1 MRCLVAV
8 SIFVACS
15 SPARPVRPDMP
26 TATVAATAVPTS
38 EVAAEL
44 DQLREGSTV
53 RGFTVAAVY
62 LDDADHPI
70 GAKLVHTKTGF
81 QLDYLRIESAPQGYI
96 WAKTY
101 PTSDQ
106 GEPHTQEHL
115 LLGKGARGRRLGSS
129 EAMALAESSAFTEQ
143 WHTAYHFHTIAGP
156 DVYWSVFQNHLDA
169 LLAPDYTDEEIRRE
183 VRNFGVDKADN
194 GTLHLEEK
202 GTVYNEMVRAYED
215 PEAILWRTA
224 HQLTYGEH
232 HPLAFESGGLPAAI
246 RTMTPHDIRA
256 FHDENYQLANMG
268 IIGAYPSSMPLASV
282 LDHTAKILDGQAGH
296 LGKPHTE
303 AQLPK
308 PNPAAL
314 GTLKVVAYP
323 YAETSHPG
331 PMMFMWP
338 ATSTL
343 DSTELALRGL
353 FIDALASD
361 ESTPLYKKLIDSKT
375 RVMELGASTISAHV
389 LGDGGAPHVTSSS
402 EPVMLELEDVK
413 ADKLDEPT
421 LGSVRSLILAE
432 LDHIAKL
439 PANDPELVAFDR
451 DVASRVIAQRRRL
464 AKFLDSPP
472 GFGIRGTE
480 ADWFF
485 HLYDLARTP
494 AFAKSLTDRPELA
507 AIDKLLAAGGNPW
520 RDRIKHW
527 GLLEAPYGV
536 AAKPSPALRKQL
548 DDERTKRNT
557 DELLRLQAQYKAAD
571 AAATLARYQVD
582 YDKATAELEA
592 QSATELPPL
601 VTSLPMTLDDGL
613 EYATGELGTVR
624 TFTATFDSMQSAHL
638 TLSFD
643 LAKTVAPEDLWLL
656 AALPELLSTAGVV
669 EKAGPISSAEMK
681 ERLRKEVLS
690 LDVKYIGNTTDPKRP
705 RRTQRSE
712 LAFSGAG
719 LGATETRAA
728 LAWIARVLTA
738 PDWRIENLPRL
749 RDIVAQSLATARARM
764 TQGEENWIWDP
775 RDAWFLQDA
784 LQAHTGSF
792 LTKIFDLHRLRW
804 MFEDPRDPVVQ
815 KEAVTFL
822 ATLATSKGNR
832 AVLAALAKQLATDPT
847 RAAIAKSLS
856 PKAKAIARDAGSDL
870 ATLLAD
876 LPDDTLAADWAF
888 LCHQMAKDLAFGA
901 PAALA
906 KLETLRSHIVRA
918 ERARIV
924 ETASTANQQAIA
936 ADIKALVD
944 TIPTTPAPDT
954 SEKPIGPSPK
964 GGLRAR
970 LAARAKLPANQPLF
984 VGLYAPSTSSGVF
997 LNTTKATSFADD
1009 KPDKILDYLTSNLYT
1024 GHGAHSLFMK
1034 TWAAGLAYSNGVH
1047 SFVET
1052 GELEYYA
1059 ERCPLLPQTLRF
1071 VVDVLQHEKPDPN
1084 IARYAVAKAFDSRIA
1099 KGYEQRAA
1107 AMAANLVD
1115 GIPPDLVREFRTK
1128 IIEQSQHADL
1138 ARDLYARIPAVYG
1151 KVLPGLAPPSRDVTY
1166 FVIGNA
1172 KQLAAYQDY
1181 LHATVSKA
1189 TQLFPIY
1196 PRDFWL
1202 P

>member
-1 MRCLVAV
+1 MRCLFAV
-8 SIFVACS
+8 SLLVACS
-15 SPARPVRPDMP
+15 SPAKPARPDMP
-26 TATVAATAVPTS
+26 PPPAMGAAATTAVSP
-38 EVAAEL
+38 AL
-44 DQLREGSTV
+44 DQLREGTTIS
-53 RGFTVAAVY
+53 GFTVAAVY

-70 GAKLVHTKTGF
+70 GAKLVHARTGF

-96 WAKTY
+96 WTKTY

-143 WHTAYHFHTIAGP
+143 WHTAYHFHTVAGP
-156 DVYWSVFQNHLDA
+156 EVYWSVFENQLGA
-169 LLAPDYTDEEIRRE
+169 LLDPDYTDEEIRRE

-194 GTLHLEEK
+194 GTLRLEEK

-215 PEAILWRTA
+215 PETILWRTA
-224 HQLTYGEH
+224 HQLAYGVA
-232 HPLAFESGGLPAAI
+232 HPLSFEAGGFPAAI

-256 FHDENYQLANMG
+256 FHDEHYQLANMG
-268 IIGAYPSSMPLASV
+268 MIGAYPSSMSLASV
-282 LDHTAKILDGQAGH
+282 LDHTAKLLDAEASHIGQ
-296 LGKPHTE
+296 PHRE
-303 AQLPK
+303 ALPK
-308 PNPAAL
+308 PSPAAP
-314 GTLKVVAYP
+314 GTSQVVEYP
-323 YAETSHPG
+323 YAESANPG

-338 ATSTL
+338 ATRAL
-343 DSTELALRGL
+343 DSTERELLGL
-353 FIDALASD
+353 FLDALASD
-361 ESTPLYKKLIDSKT
+361 EATPLYKQLIDSKT
-375 RVMELGASTISAHV
+375 RVMELGASTISVHV
-389 LGDGGAPHVTSSS
+389 SSDPGQ
-402 EPVMLELEDVK
+402 PVMLELEGVK
-413 ADKLDEPT
+413 ADKLDAKA
-421 LGSVRSLILAE
+421 LGEVRALILSE
-432 LDHIAKL
+432 LERIAKL
-439 PANDPELVAFDR
+439 PPGDPALVAFDR
-451 DVASRVIAQRRRL
+451 DVSSRVTDKRRHL

-472 GFGIRGTE
+472 GFGIRGTGG
-480 ADWFF
+480 DWFF
-485 HLYDLARTP
+485 HLDELAHTP
-494 AFAKSLTDRPELA
+494 AFKKSLTNRPELA
-507 AIDKLLAAGGNPW
+507 AIETLLAAGGNPW
-520 RDRIKHW
+520 RDRIKQW

-548 DDERTKRNT
+548 DDERTKRIS
-557 DELLRLQAQYKAAD
+557 DELARLQAQYKTPD
-571 AAATLARYQVD
+571 AAATLARYQAD
-582 YDKATAELEA
+582 YDEATKQLDAH
-592 QSATELPPL
+592 SATELPPL
-601 VTSLPMTLDDGL
+601 VASPPMTLDDGL
-613 EYATGELGTVR
+613 KYETGELGTVR

-643 LAKTVAPEDLWLL
+643 LAKTIAPEDLWQL
-656 AALPELLSTAGVV
+656 AGLPELLSTSGVI
-669 EKAGPISSAEMK
+669 EKAGPVSSAEMK

-690 LDVKYIGNTTDPKRP
+690 LEVKYVGNTTDPRQP

-712 LAFSGAG
+712 LAFSASG
-719 LGATETRAA
+719 LGPTETTAA
-728 LAWIARVLTA
+728 LAWIQRVMTA

-749 RDIVAQSLATARARM
+749 RDIVAQALATARQRM
-764 TQGEENWIWDP
+764 TQSEEGWIWDP

-804 MFEDPRDPVVQ
+804 RFEDPRDPVAQQEGVRMLD
-815 KEAVTFL
+815 A
-822 ATLATSKGNR
+822 LATSRGDR
-832 AVLAALAKQLATDPT
+832 AALAALAKQLATDP
-847 RAAIAKSLS
+847 AHVPIARSLS
-856 PKAKAIARDAGSDL
+856 PKARAIARDAGNDL
-870 ATLLAD
+870 GMLLAD
-876 LPDDTLAADWAF
+876 LPDATLAADWAM

-936 ADIKALVD
+936 GDVKALVD
-944 TIPTTPAPDT
+944 AIPTTPAPD
-954 SEKPIGPSPK
+954 KPEHPVGAAPK

-970 LAARAKLPANQPLF
+970 LAARAKLAANQPLF

-997 LNTTKATSFADD
+997 LNTAKATDYSDD
-1009 KPDKILDYLTSNLYT
+1009 KPNAILDYLSSNLYT
-1024 GHGAHSLFMK
+1024 GHGAHSIFMK
-1034 TWAAGLAYSNGVH
+1034 TWAAGLAYSNGLH
-1047 SFVET
+1047 PFVET

-1071 VVDVLQHEKPDPN
+1071 VVNVLQHEKPDPD
-1084 IARYAVAKAFDSRIA
+1084 IARYAIAKAFDSRMA

-1128 IIEQSQHADL
+1128 IIAQSQRSDL
-1138 ARDLYARIPAVYG
+1138 AKELYARIPAVYG

-1172 KQLAAYQDY
+1172 KQLAAYQEY
-1181 LHATVSKA
+1181 LHAAVSKA
-1189 TQLFPIY
+1189 TQLFTVY

>member
-1 MRCLVAV
+1 MRCLVVASV
-8 SIFVACS
+8 LVACS
-15 SPARPVRPDMP
+15 SPAKPVHLETPP
-26 TATVAATAVPTS
+26 ATTSSAVAP
-38 EVAAEL
+38 EVTAEL
-44 DQLREGSTV
+44 DQLREGTTV
-53 RGFTVAAVY
+53 RGFKVAALY

-70 GAKLVHTKTGF
+70 GAKLVHEETGF

-96 WAKTY
+96 WVKTY

-143 WHTAYHFHTIAGP
+143 WHTAYHFHTVAGP
-156 DVYWSVFQNHLDA
+156 DVYWSVFENHLDA

-183 VRNFGVDKADN
+183 VRNFGVAKADN

-232 HPLAFESGGLPAAI
+232 HPLSFESGGLPAAI
-246 RTMTPHDIRA
+246 RTMTPEDIRA
-256 FHDENYQLANMG
+256 FHDVNYQLANMG
-268 IIGAYPSSMPLASV
+268 MIGAYPSSMPLASV
-282 LDHTAKILDGQAGH
+282 LDHTAKILDGQARH
-296 LGKPHTE
+296 VLKPHID

-308 PNPAAL
+308 PNPAAP
-314 GTLKVVAYP
+314 GTLKIVAYP
-323 YAETSHPG
+323 YAETANPG

-338 ATSTL
+338 ATQVL

-353 FIDALASD
+353 FVDALASD

-375 RVMELGASTISAHV
+375 RVMELGASTVSGHV
-389 LGDGGAPHVTSSS
+389 LGDGGALHVTSSS
-402 EPVMLELEDVK
+402 EPVMLELEGVR

-421 LGSVRSLILAE
+421 LGEVRALILAE

-485 HLYDLARTP
+485 HLYDTGKMP
-494 AFAKSLTDRPELA
+494 AFAKSLTDRPALA

-520 RDRIKHW
+520 RDRIKQW
-527 GLLEAPYGV
+527 GLLEVPYGV
-536 AAKPSPALRKQL
+536 AAKPSLALRKQL
-548 DDERTKRNT
+548 DDERMQRTT
-557 DELLRLQAQYKAAD
+557 DELRRLQAQYKTAD
-571 AAATLARYQVD
+571 AAATLARYQLD

-601 VTSLPMTLDDGL
+601 VASPPMTLDDGL
-613 EYATGELGTVR
+613 KYETGELGTVR

-638 TLSFD
+638 ALSFD
-643 LAKTVAPEDLWLL
+643 LAKTVAPADLWLL
-656 AALPELLSTAGVV
+656 AGLPELLSTAGVI
-669 EKAGPISSAEMK
+669 EIAGPISSAEMK

-690 LDVKYIGNTTDPKRP
+690 LDVRYIGNTTDPKQP
-705 RRTQRSE
+705 RRTQRPE
-712 LAFSGAG
+712 LAFSGSG
-719 LGATETRAA
+719 LGAIETRAA
-728 LAWIARVLTA
+728 LAWIQRVLTA

-749 RDIVAQSLATARARM
+749 RDIVAQSLATARQRM
-764 TQGEENWIWDP
+764 TQGEESWIWDP

-784 LQAHTGSF
+784 LQAHTASF
-792 LTKIFDLHRLRW
+792 LTRIFDLHRLRW

-822 ATLATSKGNR
+822 AKLGASKGNR
-832 AVLAALAKQLATDPT
+832 VVLGAVAKQLATDPSH
-847 RAAIAKSLS
+847 APLAVSLS
-856 PKAKAIARDAGSDL
+856 PKARAIARDAGSDL

-876 LPDDTLAADWAF
+876 LPDDTLATDWAF
-888 LCHQMAKDLAFGA
+888 LCDQMAKDLAFGA

-906 KLETLRSHIVRA
+906 KLETLRSHIMRA

-924 ETASTANQQAIA
+924 LTASSANQQAIA
-936 ADIKALVD
+936 PDVKALVD
-944 TIPTTPAPDT
+944 AIPTTPAPDNPD
-954 SEKPIGPSPK
+954 KPIGAAPK

-970 LAARAKLPANQPLF
+970 LAARTKLPAHQPLF

-997 LNTTKATSFADD
+997 LNTAKATAFADD
-1009 KPDKILDYLTSNLYT
+1009 KPGKILDYLTSNLYT

-1047 SFVET
+1047 PFVET

-1059 ERCPLLPQTLRF
+1059 ERCPLLPQTLRY

-1084 IARYAVAKAFDSRIA
+1084 IVRYAVAKAFDSRIA

-1138 ARDLYARIPAVYG
+1138 AKDLYARIPAVYG
-1151 KVLPGLAPPSRDVTY
+1151 KVLPGLAPPSSDVTY
-1166 FVIGNA
+1166 FVIGNT

-1181 LHATVSKA
+1181 LHAAVSRA
-1189 TQLFPIY
+1189 TRLFTIY

>member
-1 MRCLVAV
+1 MRCLVVASV
-8 SIFVACS
+8 LVACS
-15 SPARPVRPDMP
+15 SPAKPARPDMP
-26 TATVAATAVPTS
+26 PPTAKAVPTS
-38 EVAAEL
+38 DVAVEL

-129 EAMALAESSAFTEQ
+129 EAMALAKSSAFTEQ

-156 DVYWSVFQNHLDA
+156 DVYWSVFANHLDA
-169 LLAPDYTDEEIRRE
+169 LLDPDYTDEEIRRE

-215 PEAILWRTA
+215 PEAILWRAA

-246 RTMTPHDIRA
+246 RTMTPKDIRA

-282 LDHTAKILDGQAGH
+282 LDHTAKILDGQASH
-296 LGKPHTE
+296 LGRIGKPHTE

-308 PNPAAL
+308 PNPAAP
-314 GTLKVVAYP
+314 GTLRIVEYP
-323 YAETSHPG
+323 YAETANPG
-331 PMMFMWP
+331 PMLFMWP
-338 ATSTL
+338 ATRTL

-353 FIDALASD
+353 FVEALASD

-375 RVMELGASTISAHV
+375 RVMELGASTIS
-389 LGDGGAPHVTSSS
+389 GHVTSPT
-402 EPVMLELEDVK
+402 EPVMLELEGVK
-413 ADKLDEPT
+413 ADKLDTKT
-421 LGSVRSLILAE
+421 LGEVRTLILAE

-472 GFGIRGTE
+472 GFGIRGTG
-480 ADWFF
+480 ANWFF
-485 HLYDLARTP
+485 HLYELAKTP
-494 AFAKSLTDRPELA
+494 SFAKSLTSRPELA

-520 RDRIKHW
+520 RNRIEQW

-557 DELLRLQAQYKAAD
+557 DELARLQAQYKTTD
-571 AAATLARYQVD
+571 AATTLARYQVD
-582 YDKATAELEA
+582 YAKATAELEA
-592 QSATELPPL
+592 QAATELPPL
-601 VTSLPMTLDDGL
+601 VASPPMTLDDGL
-613 EYATGELGTVR
+613 KYETGELGTVR
-624 TFTATFDSMQSAHL
+624 TFTATFDSMQSAH
-638 TLSFD
+638 TALSFD
-643 LAKTVAPEDLWLL
+643 LANTVAPEELWLL

-690 LDVKYIGNTTDPKRP
+690 LEVKYIGNTTDPERP

-712 LAFSGAG
+712 LAFSGSG
-719 LGATETRAA
+719 LGPTETKAA

-749 RDIVAQSLATARARM
+749 RDIVAQSLATARQRM
-764 TQGEENWIWDP
+764 TQGEESWIWDP
-775 RDAWFLQDA
+775 RDAWYLQDA

-822 ATLATSKGNR
+822 AKLAASKGNR

-847 RAAIAKSLS
+847 HAPLATSLS
-856 PKAKAIARDAGSDL
+856 AKAQAIARDAGSDL

-888 LCHQMAKDLAFGA
+888 LCHQMARDLASGA

-918 ERARIV
+918 ERARLV

-936 ADIKALVD
+936 ADLKALVD
-944 TIPTTPAPDT
+944 TIPTTPAPDKP
-954 SEKPIGPSPK
+954 EKPIGPSPK

-1047 SFVET
+1047 PFVET
-1052 GELEYYA
+1052 GDLEYYA

-1071 VVDVLQHEKPDPN
+1071 VVDVLQHEKPDAN
-1084 IARYAVAKAFDSRIA
+1084 IARYAIANAFDSRIA
-1099 KGYEQRAA
+1099 QGYEQRAA

-1128 IIEQSQHADL
+1128 ILEQSQHADL
-1138 ARDLYARIPAVYG
+1138 ANDLYARIPAVYG
-1151 KVLPGLAPPSRDVTY
+1151 KLLPGLAPPSRDVTY

-1181 LHATVSKA
+1181 LHAVVSKA
-1189 TQLFPIY
+1189 TRLFTIY